1 MKRAILISA
10 LHSKNEN
17 VERNLLELEELARSI
32 GISSVAKF
40 WQFVERPLNTYI
52 GKGKLEK
59 VATYIDLYEADGVIA
74 DDELSVV
81 QKTKLEE
88 FLKVEVLDRTEVI
101 LRNFSRSARTSEGK
115 AEVELATLEYRLS
128 HLKGSNSG
136 LSRTG
141 GGIGTRG
148 PGESKLETDRRAIR
162 ERIRNLK
169 KKLQRLSKNRDVKKR
184 KRIDSLLP
192 KISIAGYTNAGKSL
206 LLKRLSGFETKSEDK
221 LFTTLDPTTKKV
233 WLGDNVFALV
243 SDTVGFISKLPTQLV
258 NAFRSTLEEV
268 VDSDLILLMIDGSEE
283 DSAKKLE
290 ISKGILDDIGA
301 EKIPYLLVVNK
312 IDLCD
317 RSYLEKLAREYPQA
331 IFISAKMELYLE
343 DLMERM
349 KDLVTAKYV
358 ERNLEFSNERW
369 FKISKMVGVRIL
381 KVEHVDN
388 RVRAK
393 LKIHPSIL
401 KKVME
406 ENDVLS
412 P

>member
-317 RSYLEKLAREYPQA
+317 RSCLEKLAREYPQA

>member
-1 MKRAILISA
+1 MKRAVLISA

-317 RSYLEKLAREYPQA
+317 RSCLEKLSREYPQA
-331 IFISAKMELYLE
+331 IFISAKMGLYLE

-349 KDLVTAKYV
+349 KELVTAKYV

-412 P
+412 S

>member
-1 MKRAILISA
+1 LKRAILISA

-317 RSYLEKLAREYPQA
+317 RSCLEKLAREYPQA